1 MIAIREIDNDESTA
15 RRASTSFRNTGVC
28 EFETLRQSISRI
40 EKGLGRLKPLRSS
53 VTGIETEVSRI
64 RGYTQD
70 IEVELRGSFGELGGL
85 AAA

>member
-40 EKGLGRLKPLRSS
+40 EKGLGAA
-53 VTGIETEVSRI
+53 
-64 RGYTQD
+64 Q
-70 IEVELRGSFGELGGL
+70 
-85 AAA
+85 AAALVSYRHRD